1 MMIEEKLLQAAQ
13 ELPEAPE
20 CFEEI
25 VMRAQKRKKC
35 HPHFRIV
42 SKKVAIACVFAF
54 LLTCGTVF
62 AATTEAKY
70 IGLPEES
77 SYDFK
82 SVQRTADEMDITL
95 PETLGKYSF
104 ESFSTC
110 HVVPDGTSYL
120 EVLLGAPSYLWHG
133 ISYSIG
139 GSREFSDSAPFS
151 LYIGST
157 KDELYKYVFYFD
169 NNDIWNSEYLLPDT
183 YHSEIYNGILLQSG
197 ITKYEQKSSFYEIIW
212 IDDTHKAV
220 FSIHYSIDDEQNLD
234 HIKDQA
240 INYAKN
246 IIDSNIITSKK

>member
-25 VMRAQKRKKC
+25 VMRAQKNKKC
-35 HPHFRIV
+35 HLHFRIV
-42 SKKVAIACVFAF
+42 SKKVAIAFVFVF

-62 AATTEAKY
+62 AATTETKY
-70 IGLPEES
+70 IGWPEE

-104 ESFSTC
+104 KSFTTC

-120 EVLLGAPSYLWHG
+120 EVLLGTPSYLWHG
-133 ISYSIG
+133 IYYSMG
-139 GSREFSDSAPFS
+139 GSMELSESAPFS
-151 LYIGST
+151 LFIGST
-157 KDELYKYVFYFD
+157 EDELYKYVFYFD
-169 NNDIWNSEYLLPDT
+169 DNDIWNSEYLVPGT

-197 ITKYEQKSSFYEIIW
+197 VTNYEQKSSDYEIIW
-212 IDDTHKAV
+212 IDYTHKAV
-220 FSIHYSIDDEQNLD
+220 FTIHYSIDDEQNLNY
-234 HIKDQA
+234 IKDQA

-246 IIDSNIITSKK
+246 IIDSNIS